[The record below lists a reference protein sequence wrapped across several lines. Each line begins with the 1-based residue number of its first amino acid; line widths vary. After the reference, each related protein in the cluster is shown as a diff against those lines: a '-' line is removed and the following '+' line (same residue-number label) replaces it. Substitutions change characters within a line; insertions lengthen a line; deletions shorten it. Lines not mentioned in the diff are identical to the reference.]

1 MSLPKEKN
9 SPIACIRIRLQ
20 GRRMREALSFALIT
34 DTNETNGETGN
45 AIYLISFFPN
55 CMTAA
60 PSNNANS
67 SAATGRNGNSENVNF
82 PNCIV
87 AS

>member
-34 DTNETNGETGN
+34 DTNETNGETG
-45 AIYLISFFPN
+45 ICIFW
-55 CMTAA
+55 CKITA
-60 PSNNANS
+60 
-67 SAATGRNGNSENVNF
+67 
-82 PNCIV
+82 
-87 AS
+87 